1 VEAPTAILRRVMTR
15 ASVLMRASLRVMWAE
30 QSLILLAVAPVL
42 TFAAIVIAEA
52 LIASVAP
59 TAAVALLVPAALGVV
74 FASMFWSAAIVAAA
88 NEVAE
93 RRSPTV
99 AGATMAA
106 AKRWPAVCAWAYYAV
121 TVGIVVRLLG
131 ALLRRFD
138 VFATSVGETA
148 WSVATMLVLPAI
160 VVDGATAPD
169 ARRRSRELLDES
181 WAERVTGQLG
191 FDLVA
196 VVLAAPTLL
205 LVVAAALLDNGP
217 LMGAAILVCFST
229 FIAVALATSA
239 CLSVYRAML
248 YRLVT
253 DRPLPVN
260 FADGTGQMRASK
272 GPAPAAARTI
282 IGDGSRPVRSR

>member
-160 VVDGATAPD
+160 VIDGWTPAD
-169 ARRRSRELLDES
+169 ARRHSREMLS
-181 WAERVTGQLG
+181 ATWATSLTGQLG

-196 VVLAAPTLL
+196 AVAVVPAL
-205 LVVAAALLDNGP
+205 LVVVFAALLDNGP
-217 LMGAAILVCFST
+217 LMGIAILLCFAS
-229 FIAVALATSA
+229 FIAAALAVSA
-239 CLSVYRAML
+239 CLSVYRTML
-248 YRLVT
+248 YRHVNGRQL
-253 DRPLPVN
+253 PLA
-260 FADGTGQMRASK
+260 FEASRTFQASVR
-272 GPAPAAARTI
+272 PAPAAARTT
-282 IGDGSRPVRSR
+282 IGFGSRPVRSR